1 MRFVSYAQEFE
12 DLFVYLL
19 LKDYVKIGNY
29 IDVGANDPI
38 QFSVTKAFYDMGW
51 SGINIEPLPDM
62 CALLE
67 AERSRDVNLCLGVGE
82 KEGVLNLRVAGMRS
96 SFAQDVTE
104 KMSGENELQKSIVP
118 LQMIYDRYC
127 SSDTEIHFCK
137 IDVEGFEREV
147 LLGIDFRRLRPWVMV
162 VEATEPGTMIP
173 CHEKWENI
181 LLSNGYE
188 FAFAN
193 GINRY
198 YVAEEKSFLKDE
210 YKKLG
215 SFVQEN
221 VIVKNQLM
229 RVRIE

>member
-12 DLFVYLL
+12 DFFIWLL
-19 LKDYVKIGNY
+19 LRDYVKVGNY

-38 QFSVTKAFYDMGW
+38 EFSVTKAFYDMGW

-67 AERSRDVNLCLGVGE
+67 AERPRDVNLCLGVGE
-82 KEGVLNLRVAGMRS
+82 KEGWLNLRVAGMRS

-104 KMSGENELQKSIVP
+104 KMNGGEIIRKTILP

-147 LLGIDFRRLRPWVMV
+147 LLGIDFRILRPWVMV
-162 VEATEPGTMIP
+162 VEATEPGTVIP
-173 CHEKWENI
+173 CHEKWESI

-198 YVAEEKSFLKDE
+198 YVAQEKSFLKGE
-210 YKKLG
+210 YNKLG
-215 SFVQEN
+215 SFIKEN
-221 VIVKNQLM
+221 TIVKNQM
-229 RVRIE
+229 RQVRFE